1 VDLDCC
7 AGFSCQSGT
16 CTASCGQ
23 EYQPCQFQGDCCNEQ
38 GLECEIVGATSTTA
52 ECYPGN
58 YYQPYDSS
66 GQIPTLC
73 GADCSGW
80 ECQLGAACS
89 PYEALDPCAAVGLVC
104 DEEFSV
110 CRAPGPY
117 VDWNTPLT
125 AEECNPAGQACLP
138 VPDSTVQPS
147 CVYMPQ
153 YDAGFCLE
161 TCESNAD
168 CVDPYDYCDPIGDGG
183 VGFCRYWITCSD
195 WFGSCDSSTDAG
207 DGLCMPEDFGYG
219 RTGFCLPA
227 LTDGGGSAGT
237 RCASEYKGNRQNG
250 SFCDTQDVC
259 SFYGLCEPTCNAGDA
274 GTDAGPGCP
283 AGQSCVDYLGENI
296 PLSIEIG
303 FCSPACDFTSPD
315 GGGCPKDAT
324 GIPEKCEPRY
334 LWDLTDVPTGICMAG
349 AADPVPAAQVCPY
362 SYDGEISA
370 ALDPCVA
377 GSLCL
382 ATNVTS
388 TLRTCAQL
396 CDKVGQSSGCPA
408 NQSCQALIIAT
419 GVASPTHTGYCGN

>member
-1 VDLDCC
+1 VLADCAAGLTCLYDTPNCWYAGYCGPPGPFATLGCVPTGQACSDTSPPCCGGECRGGSCVPFTACGEAESACTVDLDCC

-168 CVDPYDYCDPIGDGG
+168 CVDPYD
-183 VGFCRYWITCSD
+183 
-195 WFGSCDSSTDAG
+195 
-207 DGLCMPEDFGYG
+207 
-219 RTGFCLPA
+219 
-227 LTDGGGSAGT
+227 
-237 RCASEYKGNRQNG
+237 
-250 SFCDTQDVC
+250 
-259 SFYGLCEPTCNAGDA
+259 
-274 GTDAGPGCP
+274 
-283 AGQSCVDYLGENI
+283 
-296 PLSIEIG
+296 
-303 FCSPACDFTSPD
+303 
-315 GGGCPKDAT
+315 
-324 GIPEKCEPRY
+324 
-334 LWDLTDVPTGICMAG
+334 
-349 AADPVPAAQVCPY
+349 
-362 SYDGEISA
+362 
-370 ALDPCVA
+370 
-377 GSLCL
+377 
-382 ATNVTS
+382 
-388 TLRTCAQL
+388 
-396 CDKVGQSSGCPA
+396 
-408 NQSCQALIIAT
+408 
-419 GVASPTHTGYCGN
+419 